1 MISQN
6 QFYGTKTR
14 NHMKKKNKK
23 KTASKGLLIQGV
35 FLRKINF
42 PYIDVFLFS
51 KPTYNPKIVK
61 WIHLFIIS

>member
-1 MISQN
+1 MIYQN

-14 NHMKKKNKK
+14 NHMKKKKK

-51 KPTYNPKIVK
+51 KPT
-61 WIHLFIIS
+61 